1 MLDSMKKILITTA
14 NGMFGRAV
22 VTELLKKD
30 VTLRLMVRDRNKC
43 AIHDPKAEI
52 VTADLD
58 HPETLDAVMTGVDSV
73 FLSSPMDPRLAER
86 EITLVNMAKQSG
98 VKQITRIYGTVGHE
112 GDILESQHLKVRDV
126 IKESGIPQIM
136 VSPGSVLETSLSS
149 MKESIKYMRAIYGI
163 SGLGKVCMVALKDIA
178 EVTALLM
185 TSDGHEGKNYELSG
199 PEAMDLYEVAARF
212 TRTLGKKIIY
222 VNLSEDQFAR
232 MLMKFDKTLTR
243 ERLEVEVL
251 CHLRAWGKGNASL
264 VTDTIEKLLGRK
276 ATPIEGFIT
285 ENRDLFK
292 KGMIPGF
299 MAALMRKMVF
309 LFALP
314 FMLPFVP

>member
-1 MLDSMKKILITTA
+1 MKRILITTA
-14 NGMFGRAV
+14 NGMFGKAV
-22 VTELLKKD
+22 ATELLKKD

-43 AIHDPKAEI
+43 GIQDPRAEI

-58 HPETLDAVMTGVDSV
+58 RPETLDGVMTGVDSV
-73 FLSSPMDPRLAER
+73 FLSSPMDHRLAER
-86 EITLVNMAKQSG
+86 EIALVNLAKQSG
-98 VKQITRIYGTVGHE
+98 VKQITRIYGTVKHE
-112 GDILESQHLKVRDV
+112 GDILESQHLKVKDA

-163 SGLGKVCMVALKDIA
+163 SGHGKVCLVALKDIA

-185 TSDGHEGKNYELSG
+185 TTGGHEGENYELSG

-212 TRTLGKKIIY
+212 TKTLGKKIVY
-222 VNLSEDQFAR
+222 VNLSEEQFAR
-232 MLMKFDKTLTR
+232 MLMKFDKTMTR

-251 CHLRAWGKGNASL
+251 CHLRAWRKGNASL
-264 VTDTIEKLLGRK
+264 VTDTIERLLARK
-276 ATPIEGFIT
+276 ATPIEGYIHD
-285 ENRDLFK
+285 NRDLFT

-299 MAALMRKMVF
+299 MAYIMRKMV
-309 LFALP
+309 
-314 FMLPFVP
+314 